1 MKHTRKYL
9 ERKHR
14 LLSKFACWHPRI
26 TLVVFMF
33 TSRGSLSKEGPYK
46 CSHST
51 VQRSVVLL
59 QHTRL
64 GGGALEVGDEVV
76 PLSRLLEPSEHH
88 LGSRMYFGVLQVGEK
103 GVFSPLDALVDVGL
117 RIRVSLSL
125 AGLTTEEAVQV
136 GALLMSTSSLD
147 GVTLGALS

>member
-1 MKHTRKYL
+1 ML
-9 ERKHR
+9 C
-14 LLSKFACWHPRI
+14 F
-26 TLVVFMF
+26 
-33 TSRGSLSKEGPYK
+33 
-46 CSHST
+46 
-51 VQRSVVLL
+51 L

-88 LGSRMYFGVLQVGEK
+88 LGSRDVLLGVLQVGEK

-147 GVTLGALS
+147 GVTLGALGLENLSSLGDVSHGLKCKDRGVKREGKVSFGTPQRAEG